1 MYYIYHIPSIR
12 KIGCTTNLVKRVEL
26 TQGFSKEEYV
36 VLFITNSIV
45 EASRLEVQSQKKH
58 NYRIDKDN
66 YLTLKQRKMVQHIS
80 NQTVTFRLK
89 PSEVNKEF
97 FKGLKIELPSL
108 GVVTMDNDQL
118 CEWACSNV
126 HKSFMLEGSYFIYN
140 KALYNAFM
148 TLSFAEEEEDKCQN
162 EVNVFDLIR
171 DWAQVRGIY
180 NKGDSKTQYVK
191 LMEEVGELAQGI
203 LKKDRAEIQDAIGDV
218 VVVLTNL
225 AHLEQ
230 MKIEDCV
237 TSAYDEIKDRKGKM
251 VNGTFE
257 KKK

>member
-36 VLFITNSIV
+36 VLKYTNNLQ
-45 EASRLEVQSQKKH
+45 EASDLEVQYQTEYKYK
-58 NYRIDKDN
+58 IDKDN

-108 GVVTMDNDQL
+108 GVVVMDNDEL

-126 HKSFMLEGSYFIYN
+126 HKSFMQEGSYFIYN
-140 KALYNAFM
+140 KAL
-148 TLSFAEEEEDKCQN
+148 
-162 EVNVFDLIR
+162 
-171 DWAQVRGIY
+171 
-180 NKGDSKTQYVK
+180 
-191 LMEEVGELAQGI
+191 
-203 LKKDRAEIQDAIGDV
+203 
-218 VVVLTNL
+218 
-225 AHLEQ
+225 
-230 MKIEDCV
+230 
-237 TSAYDEIKDRKGKM
+237 
-251 VNGTFE
+251 
-257 KKK
+257 